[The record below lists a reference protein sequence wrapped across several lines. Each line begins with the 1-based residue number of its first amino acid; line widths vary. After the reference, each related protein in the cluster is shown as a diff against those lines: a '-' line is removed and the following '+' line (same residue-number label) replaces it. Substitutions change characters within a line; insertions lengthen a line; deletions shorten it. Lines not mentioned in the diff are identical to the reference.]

1 MSSKKRVL
9 NSIMLIRYIIWW
21 NKEIIFGLT
30 REWKQSESSEK
41 CVDFVC
47 FTWYLSLIIA
57 KIFLLFFHYFL
68 IIFSFT
74 KAGMLTLSKLS
85 YVLYF
90 IIICWMGLSKK
101 MCYLY
106 QDNVTLKTQEA
117 LGPRHSP
124 AKEFQ
129 SINTFA
135 QSNDYAI
142 ALWDKPSP
150 SPFEGS
156 KVDHLKKISQLCA
169 KIYCVKFGRNSF
181 NGSACKRRFFNFIH
195 IFLLFHLPL
204 EKVESDSPWNVM
216 CQVWLNSVQWFW
228 RKK

>member
-1 MSSKKRVL
+1 MKKAVNYTVSLVVFEQNVDTVDVVHSTKIHPPHHWFVLTVEAYSFVSRARAYVSVQCVCCLIKFSMSSKKRVL

-21 NKEIIFGLT
+21 NKEIIFGLSK
-30 REWKQSESSEK
+30 EWKQSESSEK

-57 KIFLLFFHYFL
+57 IIFLLFFHYFL

-74 KAGMLTLSKLS
+74 KAGMLTFSKLS

-117 LGPRHSP
+117 RGPHHSP

-156 KVDHLKKISQLCA
+156 KVDH
-169 KIYCVKFGRNSF
+169 
-181 NGSACKRRFFNFIH
+181 
-195 IFLLFHLPL
+195 
-204 EKVESDSPWNVM
+204 
-216 CQVWLNSVQWFW
+216 
-228 RKK
+228 